1 VVLLNGSTTDGYFE
15 GKYFRGRGDVE
26 YLELLDIARRMFDP
40 DPEFQNMPM
49 LYTSEWNGLVEGPT
63 WRGWWIQNSYG
74 TTYCSLPFLQEP
86 FLTFLQNSQGLW
98 FDQMGDGKRAG
109 AHGWIAPDGCLCDC
123 ACPGWV
129 MYKQGDGRIDIHDW
143 GVEFTAAGLLLQ
155 AELLLISRDEKA
167 ISHYLPKLE
176 RCANFIE
183 SRRDPKNNL
192 FLAGPAGN
200 LLAPSYA
207 GWKRP
212 DGSYGMAYLTG
223 LSITYIAALDRLIE
237 LEKLVGNVQKAE
249 LYSKRRLLAREGLH
263 LLMTEEGYFIK
274 SLDPDGTRH
283 GVYGAVKHGY
293 FEAVPNHDA
302 IAFRVVDDVQ
312 AEKIY
317 AKISSIP
324 GLRPYD
330 FIITNYP
337 SLDDM
342 YEKPEG
348 LWAFGTWVNG
358 GAWSTCEA
366 RMIMVYYRL
375 GKYEDARRSMKRLL
389 TFARRFRMDNPFT
402 KFGSDVYQPNEP
414 INLTYD
420 AFGPPAAMIRGLFE
434 YLYSAEGL
442 TLLPHI
448 PPSITELEQLFPIR
462 FGKKKLYISTVGRGA
477 ISAVLINGNSHN
489 HFDGKS
495 VFLPYHE
502 IPDVAYIQIVL
513 GDAKPNPSAKRP
525 VQAIPQPIGST
536 QAKTSKGYTSKTLQK
551 ALDTFNAK
559 AEKLQTFYSLLV
571 KEGFEETYEAAHAKL
586 AIDFITTMRI
596 RFRLL
601 AEGKI
606 QTLPEPSQEAADK
619 SYVDTAARLYEGL
632 VNLLKSYVNS
642 DEPRKRR
649 IYEIWLHSLSNCVDT
664 REKP

>member
-1 VVLLNGSTTDGYFE
+1 
-15 GKYFRGRGDVE
+15 
-26 YLELLDIARRMFDP
+26 
-40 DPEFQNMPM
+40 
-49 LYTSEWNGLVEGPT
+49 
-63 WRGWWIQNSYG
+63 
-74 TTYCSLPFLQEP
+74 
-86 FLTFLQNSQGLW
+86 
-98 FDQMGDGKRAG
+98 
-109 AHGWIAPDGCLCDC
+109 
-123 ACPGWV
+123 

-207 GWKRP
+207 GWKHP

-223 LSITYIAALDRLIE
+223 LSITYIVALDRLIE
-237 LEKLVGNVQKAE
+237 LEKLVGDVQKAE
-249 LYSKRRLLAREGLH
+249 LYSERRWLAWKGLQLLT
-263 LLMTEEGYFIK
+263 TEEGYFIK

-293 FEAVPNHDA
+293 FEATPNHDA

-366 RMIMVYYRL
+366 RMIMAYYRL

-434 YLYSAEGL
+434 YIYSAEGL

-448 PPSITELEQLFPIR
+448 PPNITELEQLFPIR
-462 FGKKKLYISTVGRGA
+462 FGKKRLYISTVGHGA
-477 ISAVLINGNSHN
+477 VSAVWVNGKHHN
-489 HFDGKS
+489 YFDGKS

-502 IPDVAYIQIVL
+502 TPDVAYIQIVL
-513 GDAKPNPSAKRP
+513 GDAKPKPLAKRP
-525 VQAIPQPIGST
+525 AQAISQLTGKT
-536 QAKTSKGYTSKTLQK
+536 QAEPTSKGYTSKTLK
-551 ALDTFNAK
+551 MALDMLNAK
-559 AEKLQTFYSLLV
+559 AEKLQAFYSQLV
-571 KEGFEETYEAAHAKL
+571 KEGFEESYEATHAKL
-586 AIDFITTMRI
+586 AIDFITTIRI

-606 QTLPEPSQEAADK
+606 KSLSGPSQEAADR
-619 SYVDTAARLYEGL
+619 SYVDTAVRLYEGL
-632 VNLLKSYVNS
+632 VKLLKSYVNS
-642 DEPRKRR
+642 DEPRKRQM
-649 IYEIWLHSLSNCVDT
+649 YEVWLYSLNDGADT
-664 REKP
+664 RENL

>member
-1 VVLLNGSTTDGYFE
+1 
-15 GKYFRGRGDVE
+15 
-26 YLELLDIARRMFDP
+26 MFDP

-49 LYTSEWNGLVEGPT
+49 LYTPEWNGLVEGPT

-74 TTYCSLPFLQEP
+74 TTYCALPFLQEP
-86 FLTFLQNSQGLW
+86 LLTFLQNSQDLW
-98 FDQMGDGKRAG
+98 FDQMGDGRRVG

-143 GVEFTAAGLLLQ
+143 GVEFTATGLLLQ

-207 GWKRP
+207 GWKHP

-223 LSITYIAALDRLIE
+223 LSITYIVALDRLIE
-237 LEKLVGNVQKAE
+237 LEKLVGDVQKAE
-249 LYSKRRLLAREGLH
+249 LYSERRWLAWKGLQLLT
-263 LLMTEEGYFIK
+263 TEEGYFIK

-293 FEAVPNHDA
+293 FEATPNHDA

-366 RMIMVYYRL
+366 RMIMAYYRL

-434 YLYSAEGL
+434 YIYSAEGL

-448 PPSITELEQLFPIR
+448 PPNITELEQLFPIR
-462 FGKKKLYISTVGRGA
+462 FGKKRLYISTVGHGA
-477 ISAVLINGNSHN
+477 VSAVWVNGKHHN
-489 HFDGKS
+489 YFDGKS

-502 IPDVAYIQIVL
+502 TPDVAYIQIVL
-513 GDAKPNPSAKRP
+513 GDAKPKPLAKRP
-525 VQAIPQPIGST
+525 AQAISQLTGKT
-536 QAKTSKGYTSKTLQK
+536 QAEPTSKGYTSKTLK
-551 ALDTFNAK
+551 MALDMLNAK
-559 AEKLQTFYSLLV
+559 AEKLQAFYSQLV
-571 KEGFEETYEAAHAKL
+571 KEGFEESYEATHAKL
-586 AIDFITTMRI
+586 AIDFITTIRI

-606 QTLPEPSQEAADK
+606 KSLSGPSQEAADR
-619 SYVDTAARLYEGL
+619 SYVDTAVRLYEGL
-632 VNLLKSYVNS
+632 VKLLKSYVNS
-642 DEPRKRR
+642 DEPRKRQM
-649 IYEIWLHSLSNCVDT
+649 YEVWLYSLNDGADT
-664 REKP
+664 RENL

>member
-1 VVLLNGSTTDGYFE
+1 MDCSTTDGRFE
-15 GKYFRGRGDVE
+15 GRYFRGRGDAE
-26 YLELLDIARRMFDP
+26 YLELLNIARRMFDP

-49 LYTSEWNGLVEGPT
+49 LYTPEWNGLVEGPT

-74 TTYCSLPFLQEP
+74 TTYCALPFLQEP
-86 FLTFLQNSQGLW
+86 LLTFLQNSQDLW
-98 FDQMGDGKRAG
+98 FDQMGDGRRVG

-207 GWKRP
+207 GWKHP

-223 LSITYIAALDRLIE
+223 LSITYIVALDRLIE
-237 LEKLVGNVQKAE
+237 LEKLVGDVQKAE
-249 LYSKRRLLAREGLH
+249 LYSERRWLAWKGLQLLT
-263 LLMTEEGYFIK
+263 TEEGYFIK

-293 FEAVPNHDA
+293 FEATPNHDA

-366 RMIMVYYRL
+366 RMIMAYYRL

-434 YLYSAEGL
+434 YIYSAEGL

-448 PPSITELEQLFPIR
+448 PPNITELEQLFPIR
-462 FGKKKLYISTVGRGA
+462 FGKKRLYISTVGHGA
-477 ISAVLINGNSHN
+477 VSAVWVNGKHHN
-489 HFDGKS
+489 YFDGKS

-502 IPDVAYIQIVL
+502 TPDVAYIQIVL
-513 GDAKPNPSAKRP
+513 GDAKPKPLAKRP
-525 VQAIPQPIGST
+525 AQAISQLTGKT
-536 QAKTSKGYTSKTLQK
+536 QAEPTSKGYTSKTLK
-551 ALDTFNAK
+551 MALDMLNAK
-559 AEKLQTFYSLLV
+559 AEKLQAFYSQLV
-571 KEGFEETYEAAHAKL
+571 KEGFEESYEATHAKL
-586 AIDFITTMRI
+586 AIDFITTIRI

-606 QTLPEPSQEAADK
+606 KSLSGPSQEAADR
-619 SYVDTAARLYEGL
+619 SYVDTAVRLYEGL
-632 VNLLKSYVNS
+632 VKLLKSYVNS
-642 DEPRKRR
+642 DEPRKRQM
-649 IYEIWLHSLSNCVDT
+649 YEVWLYSLNDGADT
-664 REKP
+664 RENL